1 MRPYLE
7 LIRLPAVFTA
17 PADVLAGI
25 ALALAQVGSHARIDG
40 LSVAL
45 LVVVSACVYCA
56 GMATNDI
63 FDARVDAQER
73 PGRPIPSGRVSL
85 AAAWMLVLGLQMV
98 GLGLAALLSGP
109 TLAATGLTI
118 ACTYAYNAALKD
130 SLLGPLT
137 MGACRYGNALIGLSI
152 LDWPSSASGWIWAVP
167 ATTALYVA
175 ALTFTSRHEVD
186 GTTAA
191 TLRPLF
197 GAMLITAALP
207 AAWALTTLPIT
218 WAAAAIALP
227 IVWLLGP
234 MRHALKN
241 PGAGPVRGVIMAGI
255 FGIAMVNAC
264 LALAAGG
271 WWQAAVALG
280 LLVPG
285 KAVGR
290 WFYAT

>member
-7 LIRLPAVFTA
+7 LIRLPAMFTA
-17 PADVLAGI
+17 PADVLAG
-25 ALALAQVGSHARIDG
+25 LALAAAVGAELAPVTVI
-40 LSVAL
+40 L
-45 LVVVSACVYCA
+45 LVLASVCIYCA
-56 GMATNDI
+56 GMAANDI
-63 FDARVDAQER
+63 FDARIDAEER
-73 PGRPIPSGRVSL
+73 PNRPLPSGRVTPSQ
-85 AAAWMLVLGLQMV
+85 AWALVLGLQAL
-98 GLGLAALLSGP
+98 GLGLAALVSVP
-109 TLAATGLTI
+109 ALAMTGLTV
-118 ACTYAYNAALKD
+118 ALTYGYNALLKD
-130 SLLGPLT
+130 TVLGPLT

-152 LDWPSSASGWIWAVP
+152 LGWPGQGSVLWIWAVP
-167 ATTALYVA
+167 ATTALYVT

-197 GAMLITAALP
+197 AAMVIGAALP
-207 AAWALTTLPIT
+207 AIWALAALPIA
-218 WAAAAIALP
+218 WAAAAILIP
-227 IVWLLGP
+227 VLWLLGP
-234 MRHALKN
+234 MRRALAN

-271 WWQAAVALG
+271 WWQAAVTLG